1 MAKRYF
7 WSGRSFFSFKADI
20 GGGSTPRP
28 GEISLAHNGVLFLD
42 ELPEF
47 QRHALESLREPLEA
61 GRIVIS
67 RAARQVEF
75 PARFLLVAAMNP
87 CPCGYLADPS
97 GRCNCTSEQVER
109 YRMRLSG
116 PLLDR
121 IDIQVDVPRVPQGA
135 LDAGPS
141 ESSAAVRARAVA
153 ARQVQLMRQG
163 CANAFLP
170 ARDVEA
176 RAKIE
181 DAARQLLSD
190 AIDRLGLSARAYHRV
205 LKVGRTIADLA
216 GMSTVA
222 PEHVA
227 EAISYRRLDRR

>member
-1 MAKRYF
+1 
-7 WSGRSFFSFKADI
+7 
-20 GGGSTPRP
+20 
-28 GEISLAHNGVLFLD
+28 VLFLD

-47 QRHALESLREPLEA
+47 QRHALESLREPIEA

-109 YRMRLSG
+109 YRARLSG

-121 IDIQVDVPRVPQGA
+121 IDIQVDVPRVPQGV
-135 LDAGPS
+135 LDSGVES
-141 ESSAAVRARAVA
+141 ESSKTVRARVVE
-153 ARQVQLMRQG
+153 ARRMQFERQG
-163 CANAFLP
+163 CANAYL
-170 ARDVEA
+170 AVRDLENTAGVE
-176 RAKIE
+176 R
-181 DAARQLLSD
+181 AARQLLSD

-205 LKVGRTIADLA
+205 LKVARSIADLA
-216 GMSTVA
+216 GTTTVA
-222 PEHVA
+222 TEHVA